1 MDLLNDAALNN
12 SLLNDYASKL
22 DELKQQGNLRQFTSN
37 VQQGRMIEI
46 QGHSMLNLSS
56 NDYLGLAADLTLR
69 EQFFDE
75 TPNELRVMSSS
86 SSRLLTGNFPEYE
99 QLEASL
105 SQAFHGRA
113 ALLFNSVYH
122 MNIGILPAL
131 SDSKTL
137 ILADKLV
144 HASMIDGIRLSSAKY
159 VRYRHNDLNH
169 LQQLLQQYHTD
180 EAFERII
187 VVTESIFSMDG
198 DETDLAELVRIKQQF
213 AKVMLYVDEAHAI
226 GVRGE
231 QGLGCAEQ
239 YAVIDEIDLLVGTF
253 GKALASVGGYLI
265 CHPIIREYL
274 INSMRPLIFSTAQP
288 PMCMAW
294 TDFIFQKVLGLQQQR
309 QHLQQISQNLQQ
321 SVQAKGFDCPSTS
334 HIVPVIIGESQ
345 KTVEK
350 ARQLQQAGFYIMP
363 VRPPT
368 VPKHSSRLRISLTS
382 QVNQADLEQ
391 LVALL

>member
-1 MDLLNDAALNN
+1 MN
-12 SLLNDYASKL
+12 LLNDYAAKL

-37 VQQGRMIEI
+37 VQQGCVIEI
-46 QGHSMLNLSS
+46 KNHKMLNLSS
-56 NDYLGLAADLTLR
+56 NDYLGLASDIKLR

-75 TPNELRVMSSS
+75 TPNELRIMSSS

-105 SQAFHGRA
+105 SQAFQGRA
-113 ALLFNSVYH
+113 ALLFNSGYH

-131 SDSKTL
+131 CDSRTL

-144 HASMIDGIRLSSAKY
+144 HASMIDGIRLSTAKY
-159 VRYRHNDLNH
+159 VRYRHNDLHH
-169 LQQLLQQYHTD
+169 LTQLLQKYHPD
-180 EAFERII
+180 EAFDRII

-198 DETDLAELVRIKQQF
+198 DETDLAELVRIKKQF

-239 YAVIDEIDLLVGTF
+239 YGVIDDIDLLVGTF

-288 PMCMAW
+288 PICMAW
-294 TDFIFQKVLGLQQQR
+294 TDFIFQKVLALKSER
-309 QHLQQISQNLQQ
+309 QHLHSISQYLQQ
-321 SVQAKGFDCPSTS
+321 AVLSKGFDCPSTS

-345 KTVEK
+345 KTVDK
-350 ARQLQQAGFYIMP
+350 AKQLQQAGFYIMP

-368 VPKHSSRLRISLTS
+368 VPKLSSRLRISLTTQVS
-382 QVNQADLEQ
+382 QTDLDQ

>member
-1 MDLLNDAALNN
+1 MN
-12 SLLNDYASKL
+12 LLNDYAVKL
-22 DELKQQGNLRQFTSN
+22 DGLKQQGNLRQFTSN
-37 VQQGRMIEI
+37 IQQGRYIEI
-46 QGHSMLNLSS
+46 KNQKMLNLSS
-56 NDYLGLAADLTLR
+56 NDYLGLAADIKFR

-75 TPNELRVMSSS
+75 TPNELRIMSSS

-105 SQAFHGRA
+105 SQAFQGRA
-113 ALLFNSVYH
+113 ALLFNSGYH

-131 SDSKTL
+131 CDSKTL

-159 VRYRHNDLNH
+159 VRYRHNDLSH
-169 LQQLLQQYHTD
+169 LTQLLQQYQVNETFD
-180 EAFERII
+180 RII

-198 DETDLAELVRIKQQF
+198 NETDLAELVRIKKQF
-213 AKVMLYVDEAHAI
+213 TKVMLYVDEAHAI

-239 YAVIDEIDLLVGTF
+239 YGVIDDIDLLVGTF

-288 PMCMAW
+288 PICMAW
-294 TDFIFQKVLGLQQQR
+294 TDFIFQKVLTLKNQR
-309 QHLQQISQNLQQ
+309 QHLKNISQSLQQ
-321 SVQAKGFDCPSTS
+321 AVLSKGFDCPSTS

-345 KTVEK
+345 KTVDK
-350 ARQLQQAGFYIMP
+350 ATQLQRAGFYIMP

-368 VPKHSSRLRISLTS
+368 VPKHSSRLRISLTTQVS
-382 QVNQADLEQ
+382 QTDLDQ
-391 LVALL
+391 LVGLL